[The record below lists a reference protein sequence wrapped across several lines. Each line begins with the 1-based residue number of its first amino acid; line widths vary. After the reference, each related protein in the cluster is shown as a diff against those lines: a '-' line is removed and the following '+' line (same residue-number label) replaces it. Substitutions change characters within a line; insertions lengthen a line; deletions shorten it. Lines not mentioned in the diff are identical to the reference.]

1 MQICTKFK
9 VQLGLMGMSLVLF
22 IHFSIYLLIN
32 QRIGQ
37 YSYSFDLMMVIG
49 KKKGAHVNKPKF
61 YWEKPPN
68 KIEQFIEG
76 SVSRPKFLDISRRDP

>member
-1 MQICTKFK
+1 
-9 VQLGLMGMSLVLF
+9 MSLVLF

-32 QRIGQ
+32 QRTGQ

-61 YWEKPPN
+61 YWEKTPTKLN
-68 KIEQFIEG
+68 N
-76 SVSRPKFLDISRRDP
+76 LLRDLYPDQNF

>member
-1 MQICTKFK
+1 
-9 VQLGLMGMSLVLF
+9 MSLVLF

-32 QRIGQ
+32 QRTGQ

-61 YWEKPPN
+61 YWEKPPTKLN
-68 KIEQFIEG
+68 N
-76 SVSRPKFLDISRRDP
+76 LLRDLYPDQNF

>member
-32 QRIGQ
+32 QRTGQ

-61 YWEKPPN
+61 YWEKNPN
-68 KIEQFIEG
+68 KIY
-76 SVSRPKFLDISRRDP
+76 